1 MRLAC
6 SQISNIKLQKME
18 CVLSEAFL
26 VIDVQND
33 FCPGGAL
40 AVLDGDM
47 IVQPINEAMDHFD
60 FVVLTQ
66 DWHPQEHKSFASS
79 YENKRPFDTV
89 EMFYGDQILWP
100 DHCIQ
105 GSLGANFHPDLK
117 DEKADVI
124 IRKGSN
130 PAVDS
135 YSAFF
140 ENDKVTPTGLHGY
153 LKDCKVTNLTL
164 VGLATDFC
172 VAFSALDAARLG
184 YQVTVSLDMVRAID
198 ADGSLRSAMDKM
210 SKVGVNLV
218 NG

>member
-1 MRLAC
+1 
-6 SQISNIKLQKME
+6 ME

-60 FVVLTQ
+60 LVVLTQ
-66 DWHPQEHKSFASS
+66 DRHPQEHKSFASS
-79 YENKRPFDTV
+79 YENKRPFNTV
-89 EMFYGDQILWP
+89 EMFYGDQVLWP

-105 GSLGANFHPDLK
+105 GSLDAKFYPDLK

-153 LKDCKVTNLTL
+153 LKDCEVTDLTL
-164 VGLATDFC
+164 VGLAADFC

-184 YQVTVSLDMVRAID
+184 YQVTVSLDIVPAID
-198 ADGSLRSAMDKM
+198 ADGSLRSAMGKM
-210 SKVGVNLV
+210 SKAGVNLV

>member
-1 MRLAC
+1 MSDAL
-6 SQISNIKLQKME
+6 
-18 CVLSEAFL
+18 L

-33 FCPGGAL
+33 FCPNGAL
-40 AVLDGDM
+40 PVVEGDL
-47 IVQPINEAMDHFD
+47 IIQPINAAMDDFD
-60 FVVLTQ
+60 IVVLTQ
-66 DWHPQEHKSFASS
+66 DWHPASHKSFASS
-79 YENKRPFDTV
+79 YENKKPFDTI
-89 EMFYGDQILWP
+89 EMFYGNQVLWP

-105 GSLGANFHPDLK
+105 GSVGARFHPNLNY
-117 DEKADVI
+117 EKAEVI

-153 LKDCKVTNLTL
+153 LKDREVTDVTL

-172 VAFSALDAARLG
+172 VAFSAIDAAKLG
-184 YQVTVSLDMVRAID
+184 YSVTVRLDMARAIENG
-198 ADGSLRSAMDKM
+198 GSLNSAIDKM
-210 SKVGVNLV
+210 SKAGVNLE

>member
-1 MRLAC
+1 MLGMLTNLKY
-6 SQISNIKLQKME
+6 QIAKME
-18 CVLSEAFL
+18 SVLSEAFL

-33 FCPGGAL
+33 FCP
-40 AVLDGDM
+40 
-47 IVQPINEAMDHFD
+47 N
-60 FVVLTQ
+60 
-66 DWHPQEHKSFASS
+66 
-79 YENKRPFDTV
+79 
-89 EMFYGDQILWP
+89 GDQVLWP

-130 PAVDS
+130 SNVDS

-140 ENDKVTPTGLHGY
+140 ENDKVTPTGLRGY
-153 LKDCKVTNLTL
+153 LKNREVADITL
-164 VGLATDFC
+164 VGLTADFC

-184 YQVTVSLDMVRAID
+184 YQVTVRLDMVRAID
-198 ADGSLRSAMDKM
+198 ANGSLRTAMGKM
-210 SKVGVNLV
+210 SKAGVNLV

>member
-1 MRLAC
+1 
-6 SQISNIKLQKME
+6 ME
-18 CVLSEAFL
+18 LMLSDALL

-33 FCPGGAL
+33 FCPNGAL
-40 AVLDGDM
+40 PVVEGDL
-47 IVQPINEAMDHFD
+47 IIQPINAEMDNFD
-60 FVVLTQ
+60 IVVLTQ
-66 DWHPQEHKSFASS
+66 DWHPVSHKSFASS
-79 YENKRPFDTV
+79 YENKKPFDTI
-89 EMFYGDQILWP
+89 EMFYGNQVLWP

-105 GSLGANFHPDLK
+105 GSMGAKFHPNLNHK
-117 DEKADVI
+117 KADVI

-153 LKDCKVTNLTL
+153 LKNRDVTDLTL

-172 VAFSALDAARLG
+172 VAFSAIDAANLG
-184 YQVTVSLDMVRAID
+184 YSVTLRLDMARAID
-198 ADGSLRSAMDKM
+198 NDASLNSAIDKM
-210 SKVGVNLV
+210 SKAGVKLK